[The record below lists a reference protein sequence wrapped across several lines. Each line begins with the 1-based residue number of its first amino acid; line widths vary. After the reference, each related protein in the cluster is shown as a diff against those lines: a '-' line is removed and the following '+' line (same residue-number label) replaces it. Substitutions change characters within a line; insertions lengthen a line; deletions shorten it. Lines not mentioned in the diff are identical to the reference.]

1 MDLEGAVRRRLRKGK
16 QKVEILNDLVSLISQ
31 IKEEDKYIER
41 FASAIIEEVEVSERA
56 FKTDDEFLRE
66 IFSFPFSKVKMG
78 IMGVGS
84 RGEGD
89 FFVHR
94 KIAEIIG
101 KKEGVLVDPLEQ
113 DDAGVVGDDGRY
125 IAVSIDGTHSR
136 LSEFPFLA
144 GFHVTRA
151 AMRDVFVM
159 GAKPIALL
167 SDMHLS
173 DDGDVGKLFDFT
185 AGICTVSELT
195 DVPLIAG
202 STLRV
207 GGDMVIGDRMV
218 SAVGAVGSL
227 DHRPTARK
235 YAAPKDL
242 ILMTEGAGG
251 GTITTT
257 AIFSGYF
264 DVVKETLNVDFITAC
279 KALFGEGLQRKIHS
293 MADVTNG
300 GIRGDANEISNTAGV
315 RLVFEEEKIAET
327 VNKMVHGMLKDLDID
342 YLGVSLD
349 SLLIIAE
356 EGTASEVK
364 KVVEKSGVNIH
375 EVGYVEGGEGVVLIR
390 DGKEEEIKPL
400 FRESAYTKVKKVVD
414 FKPSDLDDMKN
425 KVSNAVEKA
434 IRKKEMVIN
443 HIEKRYR
450 KF

>member
-1 MDLEGAVRRRLRKGK
+1 MDLEGTARRGLRRGK
-16 QKVEILNDLVSLISQ
+16 QKEEILKELISLISQ
-31 IKEEDKYIER
+31 VKEDKNVEK
-41 FASAIIEEVEVSERA
+41 FAKAIIEEVEVSERA
-56 FKTDDEFLRE
+56 FDTEDEFLRE
-66 IFSFPFSKVKMG
+66 IFSFPSSNVKMG
-78 IMGVGS
+78 EMGVGS

-101 KKEGVLVDPLEQ
+101 KKENVLVDPLEQ
-113 DDAGVVGDDGRY
+113 DDAGVIRDDGKY
-125 IAVSIDGTHSR
+125 IAVSVDGTHSR

-151 AMRDVFVM
+151 ALRDIFVM

-173 DDGDVGKLFDFT
+173 DDGDIGKLFDFT
-185 AGICTVSELT
+185 AGVCTVSELA

-227 DHRPTARK
+227 NHRPTARRF
-235 YAAPKDL
+235 AEPNDV

-264 DVVKETLNVDFITAC
+264 DVVRETLNIDFITAC
-279 KALFGEGLQRKIHS
+279 NALLKEGLQKKIHS

-300 GIRGDANEISNTAGV
+300 GIRGDANEISTTAGV
-315 RLVFEEEKIAET
+315 RLVFEEEKIART
-327 VNKMVHGMLKDLDID
+327 VNKKVYEMLKDLDID

-349 SLLIIAE
+349 SLLVIAE
-356 EGTASEVK
+356 ESTAREVK
-364 KVVEKSGVNIH
+364 RVVEETGVKIN
-375 EVGYVEGGEGVVLIR
+375 EVGYVENGRGVILIKE
-390 DGKEEEIKPL
+390 GKEEEIRPM
-400 FRESAYTKVKKVVD
+400 FRESAYTKVKKIVD
-414 FKPSDLDDMKN
+414 HKPPDLNGMKE
-425 KVSNAVEKA
+425 KVSDAAERA
-434 IRKKEMVIN
+434 IRKKSMAVN

-450 KF
+450 KV